1 MRNGMQQRIH
11 WPPPP
16 HFINKLHLKSQDKSV
31 FKFWVNSVQ
40 SRVNFLRMLRISP
53 TVNPQRMIKFRR
65 VSCIKSQ
72 VKAQVKFESTKIS
85 FFFGFS
91 HFIVIVFIL
100 VSKLCTRDTG
110 IQSFR
115 IKTLFTAVRKGYSYT
130 GSQLGSRKWTF
141 QGIYQFSP
149 KILTSFKH
157 THLRRNI
164 YFINKSSELT
174 PIIKRIQHFLAL
186 GRHLATTGIP

>member
-1 MRNGMQQRIH
+1 MKYLLKPTDKLFSSNVCVR
-11 WPPPP
+11 
-16 HFINKLHLKSQDKSV
+16 FIVRVKSFHESSSSPSQV
-31 FKFWVNSVQ
+31 RVTIQV
-40 SRVNFLRMLRISP
+40 RVNLNF
-53 TVNPQRMIKFRR
+53 
-65 VSCIKSQ
+65 
-72 VKAQVKFESTKIS
+72 

-100 VSKLCTRDTG
+100 VSKWCTRDTG

-186 GRHLATTGIP
+186 DRHLATTGIP